1 MPRFNSNF
9 QQIFLARRRVLTG
22 IPGLIC
28 HLDATNP
35 ASYPGSGIDW
45 YDISGNN
52 NHFYWISGSNRFSTI
67 WKNFNYGNDVYGMT
81 NQRATCP
88 TIGYRYNW
96 GTAVTVLFWY
106 RYPGDVSGTNRL
118 PKYVPIINYGYQVR
132 GGFTI
137 EANAYHIK
145 AGVSTKATSSSA
157 VTYTANS
164 STPTSVDQ
172 WAHYGMVYNGTS
184 VSTYKNGILQGQTAK
199 TGRIQQVNERL
210 WIGQQ
215 NLTGG
220 NYAYAWG
227 RINLFRVYNT
237 ALSQPQI
244 NLIYSSELS
253 KYTNSGLS
261 EPIVTN
267 NLVFHTVGNMGTD
280 LVSGATGES
289 TGSPVVST
297 DFGGYTAF
305 NGSNRYLYNTAGV
318 SDYLSGMT
326 ISAFIRFY
334 NTDRGIIFD
343 KIFPGNGFWGRAG
356 RGWIFML
363 ESQRLKFQYG
373 SNTSTDIQVM
383 TKTTLQIN
391 KWYHV
396 AATFTN
402 GLGGNTS
409 KVKLY
414 INGDID
420 PTYYFLNNIIGVDDL
435 YSTTKPA
442 YVGNSGNWFSY
453 NSRAID
459 LGRVTIYNRPLSLE
473 EIYQNFRADSARFDV
488 Y

>member
-28 HLDATNP
+28 HIDATNP
-35 ASYPGSGIDW
+35 ASYPGSGINW

-52 NHFYWISGSNRFSTI
+52 HHFYWSTYSNRFSTI

-81 NQRATCP
+81 ARVTCP
-88 TIGYRYNW
+88 TIGYNSVIW
-96 GTAVTVLFWY
+96 GTAVTILFWY
-106 RYPGDVSGTNRL
+106 RYPGDVSANRL
-118 PKYVPIINYGYQVR
+118 AKYVPIMNNGYQVR
-132 GGFTI
+132 GAFTI

-157 VTYTANS
+157 ITYTADS

-199 TGRIQQVNERL
+199 TGRIPQVNERL
-210 WIGQQ
+210 YIGQQ
-215 NLTGG
+215 NQPGYG

-244 NLIYSSELS
+244 NLIYRSELS

-343 KIFPGNGFWGRAG
+343 KILPGSGLHGRAG

-363 ESQRLKFQYG
+363 DSQRLKFQYG
-373 SNTSTDIQVM
+373 SNTSTDIQVL

-396 AATFTN
+396 AATFTT

-420 PTYYFLNNIIGVDDL
+420 PTYYFLYGIIGNNDL
-435 YSTTKPA
+435 YSTTRPA
-442 YVGNSGNWFSY
+442 YVGGSGNWYTSQ
-453 NSRAID
+453 SRAID